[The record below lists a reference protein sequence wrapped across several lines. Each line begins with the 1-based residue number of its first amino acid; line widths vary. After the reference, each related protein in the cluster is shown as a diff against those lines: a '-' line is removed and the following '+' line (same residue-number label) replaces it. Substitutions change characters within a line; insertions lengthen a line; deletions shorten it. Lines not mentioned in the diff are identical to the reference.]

1 MGLADLVQAE
11 ETVSIKVSE
20 YRELIEN
27 NTELDML
34 RQVSNGT
41 APEVYVRILRKGCET
56 AFSDADREELRAYRE
71 TGITPDRFQVIDEE
85 YRKLSKKNAGLKEE
99 AARLTE
105 EKAKLFDQVKALEQK
120 CKGLEESS
128 RNYYL
133 GCGKKQGQIDTLGA
147 QIAELRG
154 AVQERNTQI
163 EDLKKKLAEK
173 EAYIDRILW
182 GIANGVKVEN
192 DGE

>member
-1 MGLADLVQAE
+1 MGFADLVQAE
-11 ETVSIKVSE
+11 ETVSIKISE

-34 RQVSNGT
+34 RTVSNGT

-85 YRKLSKKNAGLKEE
+85 YQKLSKENAGLIEG
-99 AARLTE
+99 AARLKE
-105 EKAKLFDQVKALEQK
+105 ENKQLSGDKARLFDQVVLLEK
-120 CKGLEESS
+120 
-128 RNYYL
+128 
-133 GCGKKQGQIDTLGA
+133 T
-147 QIAELRG
+147 
-154 AVQERNTQI
+154 I
-163 EDLKKKLAEK
+163 EGLKKDLVERDAHIDKLLSMMQGSEAE
-173 EAYIDRILW
+173 D
-182 GIANGVKVEN
+182 

>member
-1 MGLADLVQAE
+1 MGFADLVQAE
-11 ETVSIKVSE
+11 ETVSIKISE

-41 APEVYVRILRKGCET
+41 APEVYVRILRKGAET
-56 AFSDADREELRAYRE
+56 AFSEADREELRAYRE

-105 EKAKLFDQVKALEQK
+105 ENARLFDKIKTLEQK

-133 GCGKKQGQIDTLGA
+133 GCGKKQGQIDALGA

-173 EAYIDRILW
+173 EAYIHRLHW
-182 GIANGVKVEN
+182 GMAHGVKVEN